1 MKQKYSHI
9 IWDWNGTLLDD
20 VAWCIEC
27 INVMLAKRELP
38 IIQDI
43 SAYHGVFVFPIIQYY
58 KNIGFD
64 FQQEPFE
71 KLAKEYILLYHSN
84 KSGNSK
90 LHANAEKVLTTI
102 YNMGVTQSILSAS
115 EISNLLSQMN
125 EFNIDRYFDEILGLP
140 DIYGKSKI
148 DIGLDYMARKNID
161 KALLIG
167 DSVHDYDVATA
178 LGTDCVLIPNGHQSR
193 EALIASGVPVF
204 DDISCIIP
212 HIYRLG
218 YGQNFV

>member
-9 IWDWNGTLLDD
+9 IWDWNGTLFDD

-43 SAYHGVFVFPIIQYY
+43 SAYHDVFVFPIIQYY
-58 KNIGFD
+58 TNIGFD

-90 LHANAEKVLTTI
+90 LHANAENVLTTI

-125 EFNIDRYFDEILGLP
+125 EFNIDRYFDEVLGLP

-148 DIGLDYMARKNID
+148 DIGLDYMTRKNID
-161 KALLIG
+161 KALVIG

-178 LGTDCVLIPNGHQSR
+178 LGADCVLIPNGHQGK

-212 HIYRLG
+212 YID
-218 YGQNFV
+218 NFA